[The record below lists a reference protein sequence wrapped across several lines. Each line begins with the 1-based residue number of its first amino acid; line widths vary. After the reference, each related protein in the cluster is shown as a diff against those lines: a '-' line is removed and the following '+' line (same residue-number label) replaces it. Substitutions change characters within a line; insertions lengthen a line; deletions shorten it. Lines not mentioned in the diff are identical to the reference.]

1 MFLSSPLRRKC
12 LFFFTVLSCKRSQ
25 LVLHKNKICKFHLLT
40 PLQRRYWNKAKC
52 MLCTLRV
59 RKSSQKERMSLHITL
74 LLEGKISFGLQKK
87 KDMWAKWN
95 VKFSLSRTWSN
106 FWENNV
112 FLVDLHNNP
121 SFEFAHPLV
130 LTLLHIQKLQNM
142 KKKKYLF

>member
-87 KDMWAKWN
+87 KICEPSEMSNSHCQELGPTSEKIMF
-95 VKFSLSRTWSN
+95 FSLICIITPALSLHTHL
-106 FWENNV
+106 
-112 FLVDLHNNP
+112 FLRFFTYK
-121 SFEFAHPLV
+121 SCR
-130 LTLLHIQKLQNM
+130 I
-142 KKKKYLF
+142 